1 MKGERERAMTI
12 TIPYDK
18 SIVTAEDK
26 GYSAT
31 VVCCGDLLDAIA
43 KAINDLELQTTDNRP
58 LYNAKLICLEDNA
71 HFKKG
76 YIYTCKNGRV
86 LDDYGDYCPYYNAP
100 CKTLEDM
107 LQYGKFIELKGEN

>member
-1 MKGERERAMTI
+1 MTI
-12 TIPYDK
+12 TIPNDK

-31 VVCCGDLLDAIA
+31 VVCYTDNLLESIA
-43 KAINDLELQTTDNRP
+43 KVMNELTLQMGDNRP
-58 LYNAKLICLEDNA
+58 LYNAKLICLEDNP

-76 YIYTCKNGRV
+76 YIYTCKNGRI
-86 LDDYGDYCPYYNAP
+86 LDEYGDYCPYYNAP

-107 LQYGKFIELKGEN
+107 LQYGKFIEVKGEIR

>member
-18 SIVTAEDK
+18 SIITAEDK

-43 KAINDLELQTTDNRP
+43 KVINDLELQTKDSHKYPYLLFSRKIDKATP
-58 LYNAKLICLEDNA
+58 SPQCLFE
-71 HFKKG
+71 G
-76 YIYTCKNGRV
+76 
-86 LDDYGDYCPYYNAP
+86 LPS
-100 CKTLEDM
+100 
-107 LQYGKFIELKGEN
+107 